1 MVLNIHFFQTRPY
14 YIVPKSAPI
23 LIENWSVWVNP
34 GQSKYRHWILSL
46 LKCYFAVNKS
56 SQIIPYRIIHPFHG
70 RLLLEKKLYDVDMS
84 H

>member
-1 MVLNIHFFQTRPY
+1 MVLNIHFLQTRPN

-34 GQSKYRHWILSL
+34 GQSGIGSNPFEMFF
-46 LKCYFAVNKS
+46 CIE
-56 SQIIPYRIIHPFHG
+56 QIIPNYTLQNYSSFSWKVIIK
-70 RLLLEKKLYDVDMS
+70 KKLYDVDMS